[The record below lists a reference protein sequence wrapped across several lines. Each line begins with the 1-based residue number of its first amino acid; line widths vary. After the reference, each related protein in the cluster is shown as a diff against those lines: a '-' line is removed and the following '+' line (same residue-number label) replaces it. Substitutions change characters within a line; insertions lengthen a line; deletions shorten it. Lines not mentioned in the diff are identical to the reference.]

1 MGYVFTPLWAALQIS
16 FAILF
21 LSSFLEVKRRK
32 DEMVWIAV
40 VAWLV
45 TAIYGLFEVQGI
57 HGYLMYLLATVL
69 ILLAIHGEYG
79 PKGLCLLVLVFL
91 IPVVIDLAVL
101 YLTADLSGL
110 THYLA
115 VTGGKVL
122 SVVLVLVLRR
132 FKVLSTGKQTQPD
145 GDMLLLRQHMEMQ
158 QESMAALEQ
167 NYRIQRKNAHEF
179 EHHMQVLRDLLDRGE
194 VSAARDYL
202 DRLKKNR
209 SIHVMSVSSNH
220 PVIDVILNQKYQ
232 TARENEI
239 KMQIQVND
247 LSALTI
253 PTDSLVVV
261 LTNLL
266 DNAIEAS
273 GECFFIVKDGVI
285 ITPPNDTSLESITQK
300 NVIQIAKDL
309 GYTVLRQRITRD
321 EAYNA
326 DEAFFTG
333 TAAEVTPISSID
345 SRVIGSGKRGPV
357 SHELQGA
364 YFDIVMGKNPKYEH
378 LLTYIN

>member
-1 MGYVFTPLWAALQIS
+1 MMGYVFTPLWAALQIG

-21 LSSFLEVKRRK
+21 LSSFLEVRVKK

-57 HGYLMYLLATVL
+57 HGYLMYLLASVL
-69 ILLAIHGEYG
+69 ILLAAHGEYG
-79 PKGLCLLVLVFL
+79 PKGLCLLVLAFL
-91 IPVVIDLAVL
+91 IPVVIDMAVL
-101 YLTADLSGL
+101 YLTVELSGL
-110 THYLA
+110 TYYLA

-122 SVVLVLVLRR
+122 PVVLVLALRQ
-132 FKVLSTGKQTQPD
+132 FKLLSVGKQNQLD

-179 EHHMQVLRDLLDRGE
+179 EHHLQVLRDLLDREE
-194 VSAARDYL
+194 VGAAREYL
-202 DRLKKNR
+202 DSLRKNR
-209 SIHVMSVSSNH
+209 AIHTIAVSSNH

-266 DNAIEAS
+266 DNAIEACRRLDGYREIFCS
-273 GECFFIVKDGVI
+273 ILYDDGLYISIRNTSEPVQIVDGKI
-285 ITPPNDTSLESITQK
+285 PTSKQDSLSHGFGLLSVSYVLDKLDAEYTF
-300 NVIQIAKDL
+300 
-309 GYTVLRQRITRD
+309 GYD
-321 EAYNA
+321 EGW
-326 DEAFFTG
+326 FHF
-333 TAAEVTPISSID
+333 AAEI
-345 SRVIGSGKRGPV
+345 
-357 SHELQGA
+357 E
-364 YFDIVMGKNPKYEH
+364 
-378 LLTYIN
+378 